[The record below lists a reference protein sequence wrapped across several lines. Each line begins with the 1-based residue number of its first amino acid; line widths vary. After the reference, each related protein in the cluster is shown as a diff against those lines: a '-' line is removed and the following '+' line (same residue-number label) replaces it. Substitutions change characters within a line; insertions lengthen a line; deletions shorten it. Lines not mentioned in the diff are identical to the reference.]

1 MYGRN
6 SVTRGKT
13 PHLTLDWDSKL
24 IIHDLHHVNDT
35 SENGLNVF
43 CTADVLALQNA

>member
-1 MYGRN
+1 MQIP

-24 IIHDLHHVNDT
+24 IIPDPHHINDT
-35 SENGLNVF
+35 NENRFNVY
-43 CTADVLALQNA
+43 CTADVLAVQNA